1 MSGRILTRVELVTAF
16 RRLDDRLRRDRV
28 SADIFIFGGA
38 AMVLGFNARDS
49 TRDVD
54 AVWSPHGPVQRA
66 AHEIADGLN
75 LPRSWLN
82 DQASSFL
89 PSGFSPNGTVAFEA
103 SSLRVIRAEP
113 ELMLAMKVSAFRQ
126 TDHEDILWL
135 AAHLELGD
143 AETILQLVERVMLEP
158 LKERQREDLFEMF
171 KRKGQ
176 PDPA

>member
-1 MSGRILTRVELVTAF
+1 MSGRILTRAELVNAF

-66 AHEIADGLN
+66 AHEIADSLN
-75 LPRSWLN
+75 LPKSWLN

-89 PSGFSPNGTVAFEA
+89 PSGFSPTGSVAFEA

-135 AAHLELGD
+135 AAHLGLHD
-143 AETILQLVERVMLEP
+143 PETILEMVETIMLET
-158 LKERQREDLFEMF
+158 LKPRQREDLFEMF
-171 KRKGQ
+171 KPLSRTES
-176 PDPA
+176 D